1 MQIPYPTKRMKRRI
15 MISNG
20 ENNMLQKKLI
30 NIVVTTIP
38 IHHESIVA
46 HVFEINF
53 KYYVDVPINST
64 TIN

>member
-1 MQIPYPTKRMKRRI
+1 

>member
-20 ENNMLQKKLI
+20 KNNMLQKKLI
-30 NIVVTTIP
+30 NIVVTIIP
-38 IHHESIVA
+38 IHHESMVDGVSKIDLR
-46 HVFEINF
+46 
-53 KYYVDVPINST
+53 YYVDVPTNST

>member
-20 ENNMLQKKLI
+20 KNNMLQKKLI
-30 NIVVTTIP
+30 NIVVTIIP
-38 IHHESIVA
+38 IHHESMVA
-46 HVFEINF
+46 GVSKIDLR
-53 KYYVDVPINST
+53 YYVDVPTNST